1 MDSEVFS
8 LNSKSEQAKIL
19 NKYFSSFQKSYV
31 DATGCVSRLRSAMQ
45 KSVAPRQLHQ
55 VTNFLSAVYLP
66 WTEIVETFIEY
77 KIKSLDTQ
85 DQVRKITVRNPYYT
99 EGIWI
104 IDKYGI

>member
-31 DATGCVSRLRSAMQ
+31 DATGCVSRLRSAIQ

-55 VTNFLSAVYLP
+55 VTNYSSAVYLP
-66 WTEIVETFIEY
+66 WTEIVEIFIEY

-85 DQVRKITVRNPYYT
+85 DQVRKN
-99 EGIWI
+99 
-104 IDKYGI
+104 